1 MTEAATPPRWTE
13 GLTRKG
19 EYYEGIV
26 ADAERYLQLHAA
38 STITTYGTR
47 TSWKLDLPFNSTQE
61 ISETNTLDRTKVCV
75 NAIKATTMRL
85 LVSHQPPA

>member
-1 MTEAATPPRWTE
+1 METAAASPKWTE

-26 ADAERYLQLHAA
+26 VDADRYLQLHAA

-47 TSWKLDLPFNSTQE
+47 TSWKADLPLSFSQE
-61 ISETNTLDRTKVCV
+61 ISDTNTLDRTKVLC
-75 NAIKATTMRL
+75 
-85 LVSHQPPA
+85 